1 MLKAW
6 EESVEI
12 PVKRGRSGEAVQIH
26 TLYYISYISCH
37 ICEML
42 GSAKDLAVVCAA
54 VG

>member
-12 PVKRGRSGEAVQIH
+12 PVKRGRSREAVHIH
-26 TLYYISYISCH
+26 TLYYISHISCH

-42 GSAKDLAVVCAA
+42 WSAKDLVVVRVA